1 MNQVVRTLAV
11 LAGLGVAGGAAV
23 VGFGLYDVSA
33 RSGHLP
39 GVSWLLHTTYRNS
52 VKLRAPSE
60 DKVPPLDD
68 PDLIAL
74 GAGHYATAC
83 APCHAVPGEPRSATM
98 RVMEPEPPPI
108 GAAVAD
114 WKPNE
119 LHWIVENGVKMSGMP
134 AWPAAKRGDEVWSVV
149 AYLEAVKAEAAPPVP
164 SRNLSDAAY
173 CKSCHGEIAGPVPR
187 LDLQDG
193 AYLAEQ
199 LRAYHSGIRPSGI
212 MAQAVSLVSPDDFD
226 DLAREFARKD
236 KARPAPE
243 AGDDSAGARL
253 ARRGTRDVPACL
265 SCHGA
270 NDPQKGPVLFGQPRD
285 FLKGQLELWR
295 DGVYDHD
302 RLMHAASRDL
312 SDEDIAELSRY
323 FAGDAP

>member
-1 MNQVVRTLAV
+1 MRRVVRTLAV

-39 GVSWLLHTTYRNS
+39 GVSWLLHTTFRNS
-52 VKLRAPSE
+52 VRLRAPSG
-60 DKVPPLDD
+60 DAVPPLDD
-68 PDLIAL
+68 PDLVAL

-83 APCHAVPGEPRSATM
+83 APCHAAPGKARSATM
-98 RVMEPEPPPI
+98 RAMEPEPPPI
-108 GAAVAD
+108 AEAVAG
-114 WKPNE
+114 WQPNE
-119 LHWIVENGVKMSGMP
+119 LHWIIENGVKMSGMP
-134 AWPAAKRGDEVWSVV
+134 AWPAEKRGDEVWSVV

-164 SRNLSDAAY
+164 SRNLAGAAY
-173 CKSCHGEIAGPVPR
+173 CKSCHGEIGGPVPR

-193 AYLAEQ
+193 AWLAEQ
-199 LRAYHSGIRPSGI
+199 LRAYRSGARPSGI
-212 MAQAVSLVSPDDFD
+212 MAQAVSRIAPGDVEE
-226 DLAREFARKD
+226 LAREFARKD
-236 KARPAPE
+236 RARPAPDP
-243 AGDDSAGARL
+243 GDDSVGARL

-265 SCHGA
+265 ACHGA
-270 NDPQKGPVLFGQPRD
+270 RDPQKGPVLFGQPRAY
-285 FLKGQLELWR
+285 LSAQLELWR

-312 SDEDIAELSRY
+312 SDEDIAKLSRY